1 MITYVPLTQWPT
13 PALPL
18 HPAVAHLDAIGFVP
32 LGDSEFLLAA
42 HYYPLAVRL
51 DGPAPVIGALTGRD
65 MTVRSLIAAD
75 GHWTGAYMP
84 VALRAFPLRLSG
96 APTGDCMRDLE
107 IARIPPGAVK
117 PRGIKFKDEAGA
129 PSKGLLAIYEGLKT
143 LWQSQ
148 ERLAAALDLLLVADV
163 LVPLATTSP
172 AKRPA
177 FYVVDRQR
185 FAKSSNH
192 MLEAMTRYAFTS
204 IDLATALTFSQA
216 QLRAD
221 VRPHVTTAAT
231 AATNLSTAEAAGQP
245 YGFDSILPWLDT
257 SELFPTAWA
266 NHPDAWAEAAS
277 ILPAGP
283 AVSVP
288 ASPRRAD

>member
-1 MITYVPLTQWPT
+1 MITYVPLAQWPA

-18 HPAVAHLDAIGFVP
+18 LPALAHLDAIGFVP
-32 LGDSEFLLAA
+32 LGESEFLLAA
-42 HYYPLAVRL
+42 HFYPLAVRL
-51 DGPAPVIGALTGRD
+51 DGPMPVIGALTGHD
-65 MTVRSLIAAD
+65 MMVRSLIAPD
-75 GHWTGAYMP
+75 GRWTGAYTP

-107 IARIPPGAVK
+107 IASIPPGAVK
-117 PRGIKFKDEAGA
+117 PRGIKLKDESGA
-129 PSKGLLAIYEGLKT
+129 PSEGLLAIHEGLKT

-163 LVPLATTSP
+163 LLPLASP
-172 AKRPA
+172 SPTKRPT

-185 FAKSSNH
+185 FAKSPNI
-192 MLEAMTRYAFTS
+192 MLEAMTRHAFTS

-221 VRPHVTTAAT
+221 VRPHVTSAAA
-231 AATNLSTAEAAGQP
+231 AATNLSAPAAAGQL
-245 YGFDSILPWLDT
+245 YGFDGILPWLDT

-266 NHPDAWAEAAS
+266 NDPDAWAESVS

-283 AVSVP
+283 AVTVP
-288 ASPRRAD
+288 ASPRPAD